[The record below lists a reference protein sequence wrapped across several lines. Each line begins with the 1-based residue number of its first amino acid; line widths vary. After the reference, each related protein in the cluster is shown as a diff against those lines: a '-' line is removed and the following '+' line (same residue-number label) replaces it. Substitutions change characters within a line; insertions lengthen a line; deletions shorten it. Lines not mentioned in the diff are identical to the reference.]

1 MGEDAN
7 AWAEQMEAMA
17 KAWTQAQK
25 TAWEQWS
32 ELMRLSPASAPA
44 QERMIEQW
52 NRLAREGFEAW
63 TANAGATAKGAAK
76 RLFTGHEIWL
86 RSLELASQAWS
97 AIVAKVEAGEN
108 WQAALAQ
115 YTDSLRQRL
124 TQSPENIFKTTQ
136 DLGELWL
143 LYIEEFKKLAQP
155 WMASWQQA
163 ESHLGAAARG
173 DGSALFELSKLY
185 WDSLDQTAGKF
196 LQSPGLGSSRELNE
210 KFIKGFQAWQELR
223 EATAAYQAILAEAST
238 RVLEQSLNEMAA
250 IAERG
255 ESIQSVREWV
265 LPLERV
271 ADPVLTEIFGSDE
284 FVRTQGRLLNA
295 SMSYWICHR
304 EIVEQFL
311 KAADIPTRSEIDEI
325 HQTVYLQRKEIK
337 ALKKT
342 VAELTARIG
351 RLAVDRDSEK
361 GELQTPK
368 AQAGAGVKAAGAP
381 QKTPARK
388 KKVEPRLGRASRHSA
403 KE

>member
-44 QERMIEQW
+44 QEQMIEQW

-115 YTDSLRQRL
+115 YTDSLRERL
-124 TQSPENIFKTTQ
+124 AQSPENIFKTTQ
-136 DLGELWL
+136 DLSELWL

-155 WMASWQQA
+155 WMLSWQQA
-163 ESHLGAAARG
+163 ETHLGAAASG

-185 WDSLDQTAGKF
+185 WDSLDRTAGKF
-196 LQSPGLGSSRELNE
+196 LQSPGLGSTRELNE

-238 RVLEQSLNEMAA
+238 RVLEQSLNEMAS

-255 ESIQSVREWV
+255 EPIQSVREWV

-295 SMSYWICHR
+295 AMSYWVHHR

-337 ALKKT
+337 TLKKT
-342 VAELTARIG
+342 VAELTARID
-351 RLAVDRDSEK
+351 RLGDRESEK
-361 GELQTPK
+361 GELQTRK
-368 AQAGAGVKAAGAP
+368 AKAGGAGEAARAP
-381 QKTPARK
+381 QKTSAK
-388 KKVEPRLGRASRHSA
+388 KKKLPPRLSRAARHST